1 MTFTHTP
8 YLDFLLDSTKYYS
21 CLTPIYLNGF
31 GRGIGQ
37 WYKYITHLVLEFRHS
52 PSYRSF
58 TAFKTAL
65 RQLGVCI
72 SYVLYAAAFAEL
84 SGQNLSTS

>member
-31 GRGIGQ
+31 GRVIGQ

-65 RQLGVCI
+65 SNQACVYLMCCMLLLPRSFPVRI
-72 SYVLYAAAFAEL
+72 
-84 SGQNLSTS
+84 